1 MPGIDGI
8 TMKRSTSGKSG
19 TILGSVNF
27 SISFLNLFQS
37 GLGSEGS
44 LGTSIG
50 ILNIFI
56 NANIIILKKSGPILF
71 LGVVPWMV
79 NIN

>member
-1 MPGIDGI
+1 MNLLTNGN
-8 TMKRSTSGKSG
+8 SGRV
-19 TILGSVNF
+19 LGSVNF

-56 NANIIILKKSGPILF
+56 NANIIILKNSGPILF
-71 LGVVPWMV
+71 LGVVLWMV